1 MIYPLGLY
9 SGDASN
15 KFCSLKNLRNE
26 SDVEQFFTIRL
37 LNHLGYTDDFI
48 ETKTSLKG
56 ELLGKGTR
64 RRTYVP
70 DYVCY
75 KDRQHKIP
83 LLVVDAKSPLESAE
97 AGASDAQ
104 EYAAVLHR
112 RLDDPKPEIY
122 CIGTNGTRT
131 IVKHYDREKP
141 EFDLTFE
148 EFVDGNPK
156 FADFISVLSRAS
168 LSEVSFPA
176 GAIFEFRKPG
186 LGEVRGIFQACHNII
201 WRKEK
206 MSPQA
211 AFYEFC
217 KIMFIKLRE
226 DKKLRGDPEL
236 SQLIRNGRPLPT
248 DRVLFNLHMIVQS
261 EDADP
266 NPVNSM
272 LFKRLREELEHE
284 IRIGRKKRIFEPD
297 EEIRLKATTVKE
309 VVRHLEHHDL
319 YGIDEDLNGRLFE
332 TFLSS
337 TMRGPE
343 LGQFFTPR
351 SVVEFMSDLVDL
363 QVSLQYVDS
372 VIDLCCGTG
381 GFLIEAMAKMAEKVN
396 RPPLATVLGSGEKEK
411 ILQKIR
417 DEQLLGIDAGKD
429 PPIARIARINMY
441 LHGDGGSHIYF
452 ADALDKA
459 TAIEEG
465 VEPELRTEREEL
477 RQILVTGGHK
487 FDVALT
493 NPPFAM
499 RYKRSEADERSILEQ
514 YKLGEYIAKKGSRK
528 QRASLKSN
536 IMFLERYCDL
546 LKPGGRLCTIIDE
559 SVLNTDTDKE
569 ARYFLLHNFLVR
581 AVISLP
587 RWAFFEAGSNVKTS
601 ILFLTKKHETSEE
614 QPHTFYAR
622 CENIGYDYQKP
633 DPTKNELPMILTAYR
648 AYQKDGK
655 ILEKQKTHWSD
666 KTRLFSTKLTSDIR
680 RIDFEYLDPRHEVM
694 LEKLQEIATTRNYE
708 IANLDDLCEVFRGK
722 TAEQYV
728 TDGIPIIKLRNVT
741 NEGINWEDI
750 DFVLRDF
757 FDDNPDCHL
766 KPLDILLTSTG
777 VGTIGR
783 VDMLDRDIPC
793 MTDGHVTVLRVKEQT
808 KVLPRYI
815 LYYLRSTL
823 GQMQME
829 KYTVGST
836 GQTELNRDD
845 VKAIKVVYPESADDQ
860 SKLADAAHSIEAV
873 AVRARN
879 EYRNN
884 LAMARLKFA
893 ESLGLS

>member
-9 SGDASN
+9 SGDTSN
-15 KFCSLKNLRNE
+15 KFCSLKNLHNE
-26 SDVEQFFTIRL
+26 SDVEQFFAIRL
-37 LNHLGYTDDFI
+37 LNHLGYTDNHI
-48 ETKTSLKG
+48 RTKKLLKG
-56 ELLGKGTR
+56 EILGKGAR

-70 DYVCY
+70 DYICY
-75 KDRQHKIP
+75 EDRQQKVP
-83 LLVVDAKSPLESAE
+83 LLVIDAKNPLESAE
-97 AGASDAQ
+97 AGANDAQ

-148 EFVDGNPK
+148 EFIDGNPK
-156 FADFISVLSRAS
+156 FADFVSLLSRAS
-168 LSEVSFPA
+168 LSEVGFTV
-176 GAIFEFRKPG
+176 GATFEFRKPG

-226 DKKLRGDPEL
+226 DKKLREGPEL
-236 SQLIRNGRPLPT
+236 GQLIRSGRPLPP
-248 DRVLFNLHMIVQS
+248 DRVLFSIRMIVQS

-266 NPVNSM
+266 NPINSM

-284 IRIGRKKRIFEPD
+284 IRIGRKKRIFEPN
-297 EEIRLKATTVKE
+297 EEIKLKATTMKE

-363 QVSLQYVDS
+363 QVSLQHVDL
-372 VIDLCCGTG
+372 VGDLCCGTG

-396 RPPLATVLGSGEKEK
+396 KPPLATVLGSGEREK
-411 ILQKIR
+411 ILRKIR

-429 PPIARIARINMY
+429 PPVARIARINMY

-452 ADALDKA
+452 ADALDK
-459 TAIEEG
+459 TIAIEED
-465 VEPELRTEREEL
+465 VEPELRAEREEL
-477 RQILVTGGHK
+477 RQIFVTGERR

-499 RYKRSEADERSILEQ
+499 RYKRSEADERTILEQ
-514 YKLGEYIAKKGSRK
+514 YKLGEYIAKDSSRK

-536 IMFLERYCDL
+536 VMFLERYCDL
-546 LKPGGRLCTIIDE
+546 LKPGGRLCTVIDE

-569 ARYFLLHNFLVR
+569 ARHFLMDNFLVR

-601 ILFLTKKHETSEE
+601 ILFLTKKYEMSEE

-633 DPTKNELPMILTAYR
+633 DPTKNELPMILTVYR
-648 AYQKDGK
+648 AYQKSGEV
-655 ILEKQKTHWSD
+655 LNGQKTHWSD
-666 KTRLFSTKLTSDIR
+666 KTRFFSKKLTSDIR

-694 LEKLQEIATTRNYE
+694 LEKLQEIATSRNYD

-722 TAEQYV
+722 TAGQYV

-741 NEGINWEDI
+741 NESIDWEDM

-757 FDDNPDCHL
+757 FDDNPHCHL
-766 KPLDILLTSTG
+766 KPLDILLASTG

-783 VDMLDRDIPC
+783 VDMLDKDIPC
-793 MTDGHVTVLRVKEQT
+793 MTDGHVTVLRLKEQI

-823 GQMQME
+823 GQMQMQR
-829 KYTVGST
+829 YTVGST

-845 VKAIKVVYPESADDQ
+845 VKSIKIVYSESAEEQ
-860 SKLADAAHSIEAV
+860 SKLADAAHSIEDV
-873 AVRARN
+873 AVRARD

-893 ESLGLS
+893 ELLGLS